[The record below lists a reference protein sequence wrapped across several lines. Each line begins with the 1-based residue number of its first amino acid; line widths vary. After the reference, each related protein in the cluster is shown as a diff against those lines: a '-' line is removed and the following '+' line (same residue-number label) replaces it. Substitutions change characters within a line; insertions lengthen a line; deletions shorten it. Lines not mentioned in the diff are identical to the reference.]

1 MNEPSQRLLD
11 EVAHQF
17 DTRVLRYVEPAK
29 ANSRESEV
37 IAGRSDRKLRI
48 ESNTLAIKESKVMPD
63 EDVSTAMQ
71 LMQCM
76 RRRAVAYEFA
86 NLISFV
92 EHERYIDK
100 LLRRLQT
107 TPPPNYQST
116 TLSQIL
122 RADREVWLHLSQNC
136 NDIRPNGNV
145 RPLDNVLRDALQDYN
160 VTFHLLPLPLPAKDQ
175 SASTS
180 ASYAPL
186 RPRDDSQG
194 AKGYGGG
201 KGKSKQKGKSR
212 KGGKGL
218 NLGSSHAPR
227 GIEGAV
233 GRDSRGRPICFDYN
247 LGTYP
252 LAAVGGTCPKGRHIC
267 FKANCFKLHSFAQFH
282 ASEMPAAS
290 PAA

>member
-1 MNEPSQRLLD
+1 MNEPSQCLLD

-63 EDVSTAMQ
+63 EDVSTAVQ

-107 TPPPNYQST
+107 T
-116 TLSQIL
+116 
-122 RADREVWLHLSQNC
+122 
-136 NDIRPNGNV
+136 
-145 RPLDNVLRDALQDYN
+145 
-160 VTFHLLPLPLPAKDQ
+160 
-175 SASTS
+175 SA
-180 ASYAPL
+180 
-186 RPRDDSQG
+186 
-194 AKGYGGG
+194 
-201 KGKSKQKGKSR
+201 
-212 KGGKGL
+212 
-218 NLGSSHAPR
+218 
-227 GIEGAV
+227 
-233 GRDSRGRPICFDYN
+233 
-247 LGTYP
+247 
-252 LAAVGGTCPKGRHIC
+252 
-267 FKANCFKLHSFAQFH
+267 
-282 ASEMPAAS
+282 
-290 PAA
+290 